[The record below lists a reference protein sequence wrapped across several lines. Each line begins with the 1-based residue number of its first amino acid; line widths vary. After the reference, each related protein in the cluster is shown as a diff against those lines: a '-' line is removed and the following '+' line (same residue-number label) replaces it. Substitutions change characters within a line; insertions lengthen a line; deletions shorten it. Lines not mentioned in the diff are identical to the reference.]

1 MSPSS
6 LRSIELQQILQ
17 SDSWNLHPFLP
28 PVSAHQDD
36 SLLQSIKRVGILHPP
51 LLLHHS
57 QENSYEL
64 LAGRARLHLHSE
76 LYPEQPTIACM
87 LLEDTAA
94 PLSILFHILEDQ
106 KLSGPLSPMEKAFF
120 FSYCLQHLSTED
132 AARHF
137 LPALGEK
144 NQPQT
149 ITRYIR
155 LLELEPELQ
164 RSVHSL
170 KIAEKT
176 AFELLLLSRSERLA
190 LHTLFI
196 QLGLGGGKQ
205 KRLLSLA
212 RDLACRHGKTIT
224 ELFSEKEL
232 KDILTH
238 PESNVPQKAAILFRF
253 LQKQLFPNSEA
264 AEEAF
269 RKNVARIR
277 LPGSCSIEHSQ
288 SFETDEV
295 SLRIRFSSLEDLV
308 KRKEEIRGLGGN

>member
-1 MSPSS
+1 
-6 LRSIELQQILQ
+6 
-17 SDSWNLHPFLP
+17 
-28 PVSAHQDD
+28 
-36 SLLQSIKRVGILHPP
+36 
-51 LLLHHS
+51 
-57 QENSYEL
+57 
-64 LAGRARLHLHSE
+64 
-76 LYPEQPTIACM
+76 
-87 LLEDTAA
+87 
-94 PLSILFHILEDQ
+94 
-106 KLSGPLSPMEKAFF
+106 MEKAFF

-144 NQPQT
+144 SQPQT
-149 ITRYIR
+149 VTRDSK
-155 LLELEPELQ
+155 LLKLEPELQ

-170 KIAEKT
+170 KISEKT

-190 LHTLFI
+190 LHTLFT

-212 RDLACRHGKTIT
+212 KDLACRHGKTIT
-224 ELFSEKEL
+224 ELFSEKEV

-238 PESNVPQKAAILFRF
+238 VESNVPQKAAILFRF

-277 LPGSCSIEHSQ
+277 LPGCCSIEHSQ

-295 SLRIRFSSLEDLV
+295 TLRIRFSSLKDLV
-308 KRKEEIRGLGGN
+308 KRKEEIRGLGSN